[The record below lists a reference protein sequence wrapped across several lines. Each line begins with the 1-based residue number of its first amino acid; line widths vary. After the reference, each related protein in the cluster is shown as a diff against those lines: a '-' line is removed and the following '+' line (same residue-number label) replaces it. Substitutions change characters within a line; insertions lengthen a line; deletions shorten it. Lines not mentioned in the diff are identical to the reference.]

1 MLSLKNVDLKG
12 KKVLLRVDFNVPL
25 KEGQIADD
33 TRIQASLETIKYI
46 LDKGGKLIIISHLG
60 RPKGEKVKEISLAP
74 VAQRLS
80 SLISSPVKFI
90 PDCIGPE
97 VENAIAGLK
106 DGEAILLENL
116 RFYREEE
123 GNDPEFARKLAGST
137 DIYVNDAFAT
147 AHRAHASTVGVTH
160 YIKTKMPGFL
170 MEKEIKWLGKV
181 CKSPSH
187 PFLLILGG
195 AKVSTKIDVIENL
208 LPKCDKLLISGG
220 MTYTF
225 SRSLGKGVGNSIVEE
240 NKLDLAKKIL
250 DKARDKLLLPS
261 DCVVANRIAEDA
273 EVKVVEEIPDGWIGV
288 DMGPLTIERY
298 KREIESAKTILWNGP
313 PGIFEISRF
322 SNSTK
327 EIIFALKNAKEKG
340 VIVIAGGGDTA
351 SAINKVGFK
360 DGFTHISTG
369 GGASLEFL
377 AGKKLPGI
385 VALMS
390 GKTG

>member
-1 MLSLKNVDLKG
+1 MLSLKNIDFKG

-46 LDKGGKLIIISHLG
+46 LDKGGRLIIISHLG
-60 RPKGEKVKEISLAP
+60 RPKGEKVKEMSLAP

-80 SLISSPVKFI
+80 SLISRPIKFI
-90 PDCIGPE
+90 PDCIGAE
-97 VENAIAGLK
+97 VENAIVGLK

-123 GNDPEFARKLAGST
+123 GNDPEFARKLAGSA
-137 DIYVNDAFAT
+137 DVYVNDAFAT

-170 MEKEIKWLGKV
+170 MEKEIKWLSKV
-181 CKSPSH
+181 CESPPH
-187 PFLLILGG
+187 PYLVILGG

-225 SRSLGKGVGNSIVEE
+225 FRSLGKEVGNSILEE
-240 NKLDLAKKIL
+240 DKLDVARKIL
-250 DKARDKLLLPS
+250 DKAGDKLLLPS
-261 DCVVANRIAEDA
+261 DCIVANRIAEDA
-273 EVKVVEEIPDGWIGV
+273 EVKVMEEIPDGWIGV
-288 DMGPLTIERY
+288 DTGPLTIERY

-313 PGIFEISRF
+313 PGIFEINRF

-340 VIVIAGGGDTA
+340 AIVIAGGGDTA
-351 SAINKVGFK
+351 SAINKVGLK
-360 DGFTHISTG
+360 EGFTHISTG

-390 GKTG
+390 